1 MVFMNRSG
9 LRAVLAVTFA
19 LVAPLSFG
27 ASADKGPPPV
37 SASAIMLD
45 HNEYPC
51 SNCLF
56 GIADYYFC
64 FDVNSKILIGHDKVR
79 TQKWWQHDPTW
90 LMERGKTVPIRY
102 DDRYIW
108 VPQAKGKELRL
119 TQDYT
124 KKIFLNSD
132 RCQAAVK

>member
-1 MVFMNRSG
+1 MVGMNRHGFWMIVG
-9 LRAVLAVTFA
+9 LMFALTFA
-19 LVAPLSFG
+19 AAEAKGPVAPDT
-27 ASADKGPPPV
+27 SAN
-37 SASAIMLD
+37 AIMLD
-45 HNEYPC
+45 HNEFPC

-64 FDVNSKILIGHDKVR
+64 FDAGGKILIGHDKVR
-79 TQKWWQHDPTW
+79 TQKWWQHTPAA
-90 LMERGKTVPIRY
+90 LMERGKTVPIRF

-108 VPQAKGKELRL
+108 VPQPKGKDLRL